1 MFTFHF
7 NFENKIYLVFITSI
21 VLAINFRTTFKNVDL
36 YMDQI
41 LTFINSSLSE
51 CIKYGDDEENEKNQI
66 LTQLESEEAWKTID
80 GLNTISLKESEYTF
94 DFDNMQEAGLY
105 SMMKIGTYDVLA
117 LRSTSFNTVLNPF
130 YALEFGT
137 KTVTETV
144 KKKTVEKIVTDYDTI
159 IFTPVKITPT
169 DCFATEGKAYTFV
182 RQAE

>member
-1 MFTFHF
+1 
-7 NFENKIYLVFITSI
+7 
-21 VLAINFRTTFKNVDL
+21 
-36 YMDQI
+36 
-41 LTFINSSLSE
+41 
-51 CIKYGDDEENEKNQI
+51 
-66 LTQLESEEAWKTID
+66 
-80 GLNTISLKESEYTF
+80 
-94 DFDNMQEAGLY
+94 MQEAGLY

-117 LRSTSFNTVLNPF
+117 LRSTSFDTVLNQF

-169 DCFATEGKAYTFV
+169 DCFATDGKIYTFT